1 MKILNDKFGLSYLSG
16 NAQYLYA
23 NTSTSQQFDTITA
36 NNFLSTGNLTFT
48 INASGLYATSVYAPQ
63 GNVSAAN
70 ILISGNLFIGGSY
83 GNPGDFM
90 VQTENGIQWTPSSFS
105 GGEIARYLLIANTW
119 PSANLVSG
127 ALQVRG
133 GASIWGNIYANG
145 NVVLT
150 GSNVSISNV
159 QIGQGWDYT
168 RFRSNANLMIG
179 NIQELHS
186 TGGNITTLSAI
197 NFTTGNGTI
206 TGSSSGIGAF
216 KTSASS
222 NNWTVSAIG
231 NIYATNGVITNFSSA
246 NGTITGSASGIGATK
261 SSATSNNWSVS
272 AIGNIY
278 AINGFITNFS
288 TANGT
293 ITGSSSG
300 IGAFKTSASSNNW
313 SVSAIGNVYSTNGV
327 ITNFSTANG
336 TITGSSSGIG
346 ATKSSS
352 TSNNWTISPIG
363 NVYSTNGV
371 ITNFSSSN
379 VLVAAGTVS
388 QAPLRLTAGT
398 SLTVPAAGAIEYD
411 GTAFYATT
419 STSLGRS
426 YLTSPVFT
434 SGVGTSG
441 ATIATDYALFPAA
454 NDTITLPVGT
464 YDIEMSYRIDVSGS
478 TDAATCDLN
487 IRGTGTAVGTFA
499 GISLGTTVVN
509 TPAFSIPFAATAL
522 GTQVVV
528 TPTTGANPRNYV
540 VFLRGILKITTSGT
554 IIPSYRFSA
563 TLNAG
568 TVTLYADNTLTITPM
583 SNSGTTTVVGA
594 WS

>member
-127 ALQVRG
+127 ALQVQG

-197 NFTTGNGTI
+197 NFTTG
-206 TGSSSGIGAF
+206 
-216 KTSASS
+216 
-222 NNWTVSAIG
+222 
-231 NIYATNGVITNFSSA
+231 
-246 NGTITGSASGIGATK
+246 
-261 SSATSNNWSVS
+261 
-272 AIGNIY
+272 
-278 AINGFITNFS
+278 
-288 TANGT
+288 NGT